1 MVLRNPGK
9 LLDDDTCMVMCLSEK
24 TKNTDAIQ
32 KLTELAKQVADVISG
47 YSHVRVISH
56 NDADGITS
64 AAIICQALHRNNT
77 QFHATIVS
85 RLDESVVDMVNST
98 ASEGD
103 LVVFCDMGC
112 GQSDLIEK
120 VSFDVVIIDH
130 HQPVGESPAKAAIN
144 PHLVGIDGAIHLSAS
159 GTTYM
164 VARQMDKGNIDLA
177 GLAIAGAVGDK
188 QLFESANRFILDE
201 ALENKVISIKKGLK
215 VGSGDIADILEYT
228 SEPYLD
234 ITGDRKKIDEFLD
247 ILNIHGE
254 ISTMSADDL
263 KKLTSAVALK
273 LTKNASPEAVDAAI
287 GDIYVLDREIVQNS
301 YDLVEMINACGKL
314 DKGGLVLSLCMKD
327 ASVIDEVRTLS
338 GDYRRSTVADIK
350 KAEGM
355 LQQGK
360 NMWYLN
366 AKNME
371 STGIIASTVVR
382 YIHPDHP
389 FVAINEVEDIVK
401 VSARG
406 TRALIADGLDLS
418 YALREGAKAVGG
430 SGGGHN
436 IASGAAIPKGK
447 SEEFISIVD
456 NIIGEQL
463 GTQQES

>member
-1 MVLRNPGK
+1 MNENNK
-9 LLDDDTCMVMCLSEK
+9 I
-24 TKNTDAIQ
+24 TDNIQ

-64 AAIICQALHRNNT
+64 AAIICQALHRSNT
-77 QFHATIVS
+77 QFHSTIVS
-85 RLDESVVDMVNST
+85 RLDESIVDMVNST
-98 ASEGD
+98 TSKGD
-103 LVVFCDMGC
+103 LVLFCDMGC
-112 GQSDLIEK
+112 GQSDLIKK
-120 VSFDVVIIDH
+120 VSVDVVIIDH
-130 HQPVGESPAKAAIN
+130 HQPFGESPAKAVIN
-144 PHLVGIDGAIHLSAS
+144 PHLVGIDGAIYLSAS

-164 VARQMDKGNIDLA
+164 VAQQMSEGNADLA

-188 QLFESANRFILDE
+188 QLFESANRYILDE
-201 ALENKVISIKKGLK
+201 ALEKNVVSIKKGLK
-215 VGSGDIADILEYT
+215 VGSGNIADVLEYT

-234 ITGDRKKIDEFLD
+234 ITGDRKKINEFLD

-254 ISTMSADDL
+254 IGTMSADDL
-263 KKLTSAVALK
+263 KKLTSVIALK

-287 GDIYVLDREIVQNS
+287 GDTYILNNEIVQNS
-301 YDLVEMINACGKL
+301 YDLVAILNSCGKM
-314 DKGGLVLSLCMKD
+314 DKGGLALSLCMKNT
-327 ASVIDEVRTLS
+327 SVVDEARALS
-338 GDYRRSTVADIK
+338 LDFQRSVVADIK

-360 NMWYLN
+360 NMWYIN

-371 STGIIASTVVR
+371 STGIIASTIVR
-382 YIHPDHP
+382 YIHPDKP

-456 NIIGEQL
+456 DIIGEQL
-463 GTQQES
+463 GTNSD

>member
-32 KLTELAKQVADVISG
+32 KLTELAKQVAEVISE

-103 LVVFCDMGC
+103 LVLFCDMGS

-130 HQPVGESPAKAAIN
+130 HQPVGDSPAKIAIN

-177 GLAIAGAVGDK
+177 GLSIAGAVGDK

-201 ALENKVISIKKGLK
+201 ALENKVVSIRKGLK

-273 LTKNASPEAVDAAI
+273 LTKHASSEAVDAAI
-287 GDIYVLDREIVQNS
+287 GDVYVLDREIVQNS

-327 ASVIDEVRTLS
+327 ASVIDGVRTLS

-355 LQQGK
+355 LQQGQ

-382 YIHPDHP
+382 YIHPESP

>member
-1 MVLRNPGK
+1 MN
-9 LLDDDTCMVMCLSEK
+9 EK
-24 TKNTDAIQ
+24 YKDSKNTADIQ
-32 KLTELAKQVADVISG
+32 KLTELEKQAADAISG
-47 YSHVRVISH
+47 HSHVRVISH

-64 AAIICQALHRNNT
+64 AAIICQALQRKNI
-77 QFHATIVS
+77 QFHTTIVS
-85 RLDESVVDMVNST
+85 RLDESVIDMVNST

-103 LVVFCDMGC
+103 LVLFCDMGC

-120 VSFDVVIIDH
+120 LFFDVVIIDH
-130 HQPVGESPAKAAIN
+130 HQPVGELSAKVKVAIN
-144 PHLVGIDGAIHLSAS
+144 PHYAGIDGAIHLSAS

-164 VARQMDKGNIDLA
+164 VARQMSGENVDLS

-188 QLFESANRFILDE
+188 QLFESANRSILDE
-201 ALENKVISIKKGLK
+201 ALENNVISIKKGLK
-215 VGSGDIADILEYT
+215 VGSGNIADVLEYT

-234 ITGDRKKIDEFLD
+234 ITGDRKRIDEFLD

-273 LTKNASPEAVDAAI
+273 LAKNASPEAVDAAI
-287 GDIYVLDREIVQNS
+287 GDVYVLEREIVKNS
-301 YDLVEMINACGKL
+301 YDLVAIMNTCGKM
-314 DKGGLVLSLCMKD
+314 DKAGVALSLCMKD
-327 ASVIDEVRTLS
+327 ASVFDEARTLS
-338 GDYRRSTVADIK
+338 VEHQKSTVADIK

-366 AKNME
+366 ATNME

-382 YIHPDHP
+382 YIHPDQP

-406 TRALIADGLDLS
+406 TRALIAKGLDLS

-463 GTQQES
+463 GTD

>member
-1 MVLRNPGK
+1 MVLRNLGK
-9 LLDDDTCMVMCLSEK
+9 LLDDDTCMVMYLSEK
-24 TKNTDAIQ
+24 IKNTDAIQ

-98 ASEGD
+98 ASEDD

-130 HQPVGESPAKAAIN
+130 HQPVGDSPAKAAIN

-201 ALENKVISIKKGLK
+201 ALENKVISIRKGLK

-254 ISTMSADDL
+254 IGTMSEGDL

-273 LTKNASPEAVDAAI
+273 LTKKASPEAVDAAI
-287 GDIYVLDREIVQNS
+287 GDIYVLDREIVPNS

-314 DKGGLVLSLCMKD
+314 DKGGLTLSLCMKD
-327 ASVIDEVRTLS
+327 TSVIDEVRTLS

-355 LQQGK
+355 LQQGQ

-456 NIIGEQL
+456 DIIGEQL
-463 GTQQES
+463 GTQQE

>member
-32 KLTELAKQVADVISG
+32 KLTELAKQVVDVISE

-64 AAIICQALHRNNT
+64 AAIICQALQRNNV

-85 RLDESVVDMVNST
+85 RLDESIVDMVNST

-103 LVVFCDMGC
+103 LVLFCDMGC
-112 GQSDLIEK
+112 GQSDLIER
-120 VSFDVVIIDH
+120 VSCDVVIIDH
-130 HQPVGESPAKAAIN
+130 HQPVGESPAKIAIN
-144 PHLVGIDGAIHLSAS
+144 PHLVGIDGAIHLCAS

-164 VARQMDKGNIDLA
+164 VARQMDKRNIDLA

-201 ALENKVISIKKGLK
+201 ALENKVISIRKGLK

-254 ISTMSADDL
+254 ISTMSAGDL

-338 GDYRRSTVADIK
+338 SDYRRSTVADIK

-382 YIHPDHP
+382 YIHPDSP

-463 GTQQES
+463 GID

>member
-1 MVLRNPGK
+1 MA
-9 LLDDDTCMVMCLSEK
+9 E
-24 TKNTDAIQ
+24 IQ

-64 AAIICQALHRNNT
+64 AAIICQALQRNNI

-85 RLDESVVDMVNST
+85 RLDESIIDMVNST

-130 HQPVGESPAKAAIN
+130 HQPVGDSPAKIAIN
-144 PHLVGIDGAIHLSAS
+144 PHFVGIDGAIHLSAS

-164 VARQMDKGNIDLA
+164 VARQMDEGNVDLA

-188 QLFESANRFILDE
+188 QLFESANLSILDE
-201 ALENKVISIKKGLK
+201 ALGNNVISIKKGLK
-215 VGSGDIADILEYT
+215 VGSGDVADVLEYT

-234 ITGDRKKIDEFLD
+234 ITGDRKKIDAFLD

-254 ISTMSADDL
+254 IGTMSADDL

-287 GDIYVLDREIVQNS
+287 GDVYILDREAVPNS
-301 YDLVEMINACGKL
+301 YDLVAILNTCGKM
-314 DKGGLVLSLCMKD
+314 DKSGLALSLCMKD
-327 ASVIDEVRTLS
+327 ASVIDEARALS
-338 GDYRRSTVADIK
+338 VDFQKSTVTNIK

-366 AKNME
+366 AHNME

-382 YIHPDHP
+382 YIHPDQP

-406 TRALIADGLDLS
+406 TRALIAAGLDLS

-456 NIIGEQL
+456 DIIGEQL
-463 GTQQES
+463 RTD

>member
-1 MVLRNPGK
+1 MN
-9 LLDDDTCMVMCLSEK
+9 E
-24 TKNTDAIQ
+24 NTDNIQ
-32 KLTELAKQVADVISG
+32 KLIELAKQVADVVLG

-85 RLDESVVDMVNST
+85 KLDESVVDMVNNT

-254 ISTMSADDL
+254 IGTMSADDL

-327 ASVIDEVRTLS
+327 ASVIDGVHTLS
-338 GDYRRSTVADIK
+338 VEYRKSTVADIK

-382 YIHPDHP
+382 YIHPESP

-456 NIIGEQL
+456 DIIGEQL

>member
-1 MVLRNPGK
+1 LN
-9 LLDDDTCMVMCLSEK
+9 EK
-24 TKNTDAIQ
+24 DKNNKNTDDIR
-32 KLTELAKQVADVISG
+32 KLTELAKTVAEVISG

-85 RLDESVVDMVNST
+85 RLDESVIDIVNNT

-103 LVVFCDMGC
+103 LVLFCDMGS
-112 GQSDLIEK
+112 GQSDLIKK

-130 HQPVGESPAKAAIN
+130 HQPVGELPTNGKIKAAIN
-144 PHLVGIDGAIHLSAS
+144 PHFVGIDGAIHLSAS

-164 VARQMDKGNIDLA
+164 VARQMDAGNVDLS

-188 QLFESANRFILDE
+188 QLFESANRSILDE
-201 ALENKVISIKKGLK
+201 ALENNIISIKKGLK
-215 VGSGDIADILEYT
+215 VGSGDIADVLEYT
-228 SEPYLD
+228 CEPYLD
-234 ITGDRKKIDEFLD
+234 ITGDRKKIDSFLD
-247 ILNIHGE
+247 FLNLHGE
-254 ISTMSADDL
+254 ISSMSTGDL

-273 LTKNASPEAVDAAI
+273 LAKNASPEAVDAAI
-287 GDIYVLDREIVQNS
+287 GDVYVLDREIVHNS
-301 YDLVEMINACGKL
+301 YDLVAIMNTCGKM
-314 DKGGLVLSLCMKD
+314 DKAGVALSLCMKD
-327 ASVIDEVRTLS
+327 ASVVDEARALS
-338 GDYRRSTVADIK
+338 LAYQKSTVANIK
-350 KAEGM
+350 KAEKM
-355 LQQGK
+355 LRQGK

-382 YIHPDHP
+382 YIHPDQP
-389 FVAINEVEDIVK
+389 FIAINEVDDIVK

-406 TRALIADGLDLS
+406 TRALIAKGLDLS

-456 NIIGEQL
+456 DIIGEQL
-463 GTQQES
+463 KTSLE

>member
-1 MVLRNPGK
+1 MN
-9 LLDDDTCMVMCLSEK
+9 EK
-24 TKNTDAIQ
+24 DKNTDAIQ

-64 AAIICQALHRNNT
+64 AAIICQALHRNNV

-85 RLDESVVDMVNST
+85 RLDESVVEMVNST
-98 ASEGD
+98 ASEDD
-103 LVVFCDMGC
+103 LVLFCDMGC

-144 PHLVGIDGAIHLSAS
+144 PHLVGIDGAIYLSAS

-164 VARQMDKGNIDLA
+164 VARQMDGGNIDLA

-254 ISTMSADDL
+254 IGTMSAGDL

-355 LQQGK
+355 LQKGN

-456 NIIGEQL
+456 DIIGEQL